1 MIFFQG
7 NNKKLHAVVA
17 DYKHMLTKIDIKC
30 LDFTKDT
37 FESTFQ
43 KICKLLFIEKSVTDA
58 YVIALLGFAVE
69 VNEYHRHCIWYN
81 IDVLI
86 NSMTNVLEETDFSP
100 KLLLTTPDNF
110 CILL

>member
-1 MIFFQG
+1 MKNQRRE
-7 NNKKLHAVVA
+7 
-17 DYKHMLTKIDIKC
+17 D
-30 LDFTKDT
+30 
-37 FESTFQ
+37 
-43 KICKLLFIEKSVTDA
+43 ICKLLFIEKSATDA

-86 NSMTNVLEETDFSP
+86 NSMTNVLEATDFSP